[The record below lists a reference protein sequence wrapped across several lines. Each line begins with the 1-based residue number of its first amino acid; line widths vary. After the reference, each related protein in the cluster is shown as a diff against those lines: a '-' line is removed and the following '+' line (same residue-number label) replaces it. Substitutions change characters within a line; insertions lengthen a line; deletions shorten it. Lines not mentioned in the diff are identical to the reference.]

1 MNPAPVPI
9 PAPATEICP
18 STKRWPPSMNRLIR
32 PESAPSATSPAI
44 PTVMPAIA
52 KP

>member
-9 PAPATEICP
+9 PRAAADLPQDEAVAAVDEPADP
-18 STKRWPPSMNRLIR
+18 AR
-32 PESAPSATSPAI
+32 SAPSATSPAI